1 MDIALLK
8 EIIESQDKRIHQTII
23 EELDKRMKY
32 DKSLLVQENQY
43 SSGRVRQKRPY
54 RLLPTQNKGFGG
66 IEKNENNI
74 NLNQHQRNSIFY
86 GPPTN
91 CSDLSRL
98 GYTLNG
104 YYLVK
109 TDESNN
115 EVKNLQSIYCAFKQP
130 GGSFNSSTLEKRIGH
145 LKLIDDNKS
154 ELSGG
159 NFNSIGKKDVDVK
172 GRGVM
177 NTIILPPRMS
187 NLINGLGKCAAI
199 RDNVSIKNKNLI
211 QWECNQEAKG
221 MLWSWNETSFGSGNR
236 HLCNGHG
243 KCAASP
249 RNSPSNIPLVQWES
263 LDENGQKFHFLDLQS
278 RPGFYL
284 IKNDH
289 GKCLAVPENKKYNGA
304 LIFVSHCNVS
314 ELGQHW
320 KWYNMY

>member
-1 MDIALLK
+1 MND
-8 EIIESQDKRIHQTII
+8 
-23 EELDKRMKY
+23 
-32 DKSLLVQENQY
+32 LLVQENQY
-43 SSGRVRQKRPY
+43 SSGRIRQKRPY
-54 RLLPTQNKGFGG
+54 RLLPTQNKGFGE

-74 NLNQHQRNSIFY
+74 NLNQHQGISIFY

-104 YYLVK
+104 YYFVK

-130 GGSFNSSTLEKRIGH
+130 EGPFNSSSTLEKRIGH
-145 LKLIDDNKS
+145 LKLIDGNKF
-154 ELSGG
+154 EHSGG
-159 NFNSIGKKDVDVK
+159 NFSSIGKNAVNVK
-172 GRGVM
+172 GRSAT
-177 NTIILPPRMS
+177 NTNLPPRMS

-199 RDNVSIKNKNLI
+199 SDDVSMNNKNLI
-211 QWECNQEAKG
+211 QSECNPKSKG

-249 RNSPSNIPLVQWES
+249 RNSPSNKPLVQWES
-263 LDENGQKFHFLDLQS
+263 LDENGQKFHFLDSQT

-284 IKNDH
+284 IMNDH
-289 GKCLAVPENKKYNGA
+289 GKCLAVPEKKNYNGA
-304 LIFVSHCNVS
+304 EIFVSHCNPSAV
-314 ELGQHW
+314 GQHW
-320 KWYNMY
+320 KWYNLY